1 MKRLI
6 SKQRF
11 YSSFSIVRRAKGG
24 GAHFASEHP
33 EQDTPQKNTSY
44 MNALEKWS
52 PFRTSARW
60 DPIREL
66 EEMQNRLSSMFG
78 RRLPLV
84 RDGGEEEF
92 TATEWSPPVDIAE
105 DDKEYTLKAEL
116 PGMNKEDIKV
126 SAEGG
131 VLSITGERKIEK
143 EEKHKKYHRI
153 ERSYGTFTRSFALP
167 ENTSADKVSAEFKD
181 GVLKVHLPKD
191 EKAKPKSVEVKVA

>member
-1 MKRLI
+1 M
-6 SKQRF
+6 
-11 YSSFSIVRRAKGG
+11 
-24 GAHFASEHP
+24 
-33 EQDTPQKNTSY
+33 
-44 MNALEKWS
+44 
-52 PFRTSARW
+52 SARW